1 MKTVKVILAALLAAQ
16 LLAACSDGEIQMTT
30 TINRNGSCLRM
41 VTFAADSAALVG
53 GYDASA
59 PLAHLLSDSAWDKTW
74 CIKGDTARH
83 AYPMTPEQYSEVR
96 ASLPKD
102 CSSDTLRVCAER
114 GFASVEEMGNT
125 PLLMLGDKPLMAQV
139 SLKKRFRW
147 FYTDY
152 VYEETYPVQSQ
163 FFSYP
168 LNKFIEDEVASYWFT
183 GEPDLM
189 QGHSPAEKKETDD
202 MIEEQC
208 DRWLVAN
215 YVAEAF
221 DAVADGYDSLP
232 DMPMAKSVYLPH
244 RDSLID
250 YALNC
255 QFTFGDNIDTLFSG
269 YFHSQAYERAFAS
282 SKIEQQLDAKLDDFV
297 DLMGFKVDY
306 RLVLPGTI
314 RDAGNGVLEQGAVRY
329 RLTGNRLIPHDYTL
343 AATSRATN
351 IWAFIITALILL
363 GVIVGIKKKKT
374 IE

>member
-1 MKTVKVILAALLAAQ
+1 MKTGKVILAALLAAQ

-30 TINRNGSCLRM
+30 IINRNGSCQRM

-53 GYDASA
+53 SYDASA
-59 PLAHLLSDSAWDKTW
+59 PMAHLLSDSAWDKTW
-74 CIKGDTARH
+74 CIKGDTARRPF
-83 AYPMTPEQYSEVR
+83 PMTQEQYSEVR

-102 CSSDTLRVCAER
+102 CPSDTLRICAER
-114 GFASVEEMGNT
+114 RFVSVEEMGGT

-152 VYEETYPVQSQ
+152 VFEETYPIQGQ
-163 FFSYP
+163 LFSYP
-168 LNKFIEDEVASYWFT
+168 LSKFVEDDVASYWFT

-221 DAVADGYDSLP
+221 DAVADDYDSLP
-232 DMPMAKSVYLPH
+232 DMPMDKSAYLTH
-244 RDSLID
+244 RDSVID
-250 YALNC
+250 YALDC

-269 YFHSQAYERAFAS
+269 YFDSRAFEEAFAS
-282 SKIEQQLDAKLDDFV
+282 SKIEKQLDDKLDDFV
-297 DLMGFKVDY
+297 DLMGLKVDY
-306 RLVLPGTI
+306 WLVLPGTI

-329 RLTGNRLIPHDYTL
+329 RLTGARLIPHDYTI

-351 IWAFIITALILL
+351 VWAFILTALLL
-363 GVIVGIKKKKT
+363 IGLMVGLKAKAK
-374 IE
+374 

>member
-30 TINRNGSCLRM
+30 LINRNGSCQRM
-41 VTFAADSAALVG
+41 VTFAADSATLVG
-53 GYDASA
+53 SYDTSA
-59 PLAHLLSDSAWDKTW
+59 TMAHLLTDSAWSKSW

-83 AYPMTPEQYSEVR
+83 TYPMTPKQYGEVR

-102 CSSDTLRVCAER
+102 CPSDTLRVCAER
-114 GFASVEEMGNT
+114 RFASVEEMGST

-152 VYEETYPVQSQ
+152 VYEETYPIQGQ
-163 FFSYP
+163 LFSYP
-168 LNKFIEDEVASYWFT
+168 LSKFIEDDVASYWFT

-232 DMPMAKSVYLPH
+232 DMPMDKSAYLTH

-250 YALNC
+250 YALDC

-269 YFHSQAYERAFAS
+269 YFHSRAYEEAFVS

-297 DLMGFKVDY
+297 DLMGLKVDC

-314 RDAGNGVLEQGAVRY
+314 RDAGNGVMEQGTVRY

-343 AATSRATN
+343 TATSRATN
-351 IWAFIITALILL
+351 VWAFILTALILL
-363 GVIVGIKKKKT
+363 ATIVGLRVKTKK
-374 IE
+374 

>member
-1 MKTVKVILAALLAAQ
+1 MKTCKVILAAVLAAQ

-30 TINRNGSCLRM
+30 TINRNGSCQRM

-53 GYDASA
+53 SYDAST
-59 PLAHLLSDSAWDKTW
+59 PMAHLLTDSAWSKTW
-74 CIKGDTARH
+74 CLKGDTARH
-83 AYPMTPEQYSEVR
+83 AYPMAPERYGTVR

-102 CSSDTLRVCAER
+102 WPSDTLRVCAER
-114 GFASVEEMGNT
+114 RFASVEEMGST

-152 VYEETYPVQSQ
+152 VYEETYPIQGQ
-163 FFSYP
+163 MFSYS
-168 LNKFIEDEVASYWFT
+168 LNRFIEDDVASYWFT

-208 DRWLVAN
+208 NRWLVAN
-215 YVAEAF
+215 YVAAAF

-232 DMPMAKSVYLPH
+232 NMPMDKSAYLTH
-244 RDSLID
+244 RDSIVN
-250 YALNC
+250 YALDC
-255 QFTFGDNIDTLFSG
+255 QFTFGDNVDTLFSG
-269 YFHSQAYERAFAS
+269 YFHSRAYEEAFAS
-282 SKIEQQLDAKLDDFV
+282 SKIEQQLDAKLDGFV
-297 DLMGFKVDY
+297 ELMEIKVDC

-329 RLTGNRLIPHDYTL
+329 RLTGNRLIPHDYTI

-351 IWAFIITALILL
+351 IWAFILTALMLL
-363 GVIVGIKKKKT
+363 AAIIGLKAKAK
-374 IE
+374 

>member
-74 CIKGDTARH
+74 CIKDDTARRP
-83 AYPMTPEQYSEVR
+83 YPMTQEQYSEVR

-102 CSSDTLRVCAER
+102 CPSDTLQICAER
-114 GFASVEEMGNT
+114 RFASVEEMGGT

-152 VYEETYPVQSQ
+152 VFEETYPIQGQ
-163 FFSYP
+163 LFSYP
-168 LNKFIEDEVASYWFT
+168 LSKFVEDDVASYWFT

-221 DAVADGYDSLP
+221 DAVADDYDSLP
-232 DMPMAKSVYLPH
+232 DMPMDKSAYLTH
-244 RDSLID
+244 RDSVID
-250 YALNC
+250 YALDC

-269 YFHSQAYERAFAS
+269 YFDSRAFEEAFAS
-282 SKIEQQLDAKLDDFV
+282 SKIEQRLDDKLDDFV
-297 DLMGFKVDY
+297 DLMGLKVDY
-306 RLVLPGTI
+306 WLVLPGTI

-329 RLTGNRLIPHDYTL
+329 RLTGARLIPHDYTI

-351 IWAFIITALILL
+351 VWAFILTALLL
-363 GVIVGIKKKKT
+363 IGLMVGLKAKAK
-374 IE
+374 

>member
-1 MKTVKVILAALLAAQ
+1 MKTGKVILAALLAAQ

-30 TINRNGSCLRM
+30 LINRNGSCQRM

-53 GYDASA
+53 GYDTSA
-59 PLAHLLSDSAWDKTW
+59 PMAHLLSDSAWDKTW
-74 CIKGDTARH
+74 CIKDDTARH
-83 AYPMTPEQYSEVR
+83 PYPMTPEQYSEVR

-102 CSSDTLRVCAER
+102 CPSDTLRICAAR
-114 GFASVEEMGNT
+114 NFASVEEMGGT
-125 PLLMLGDKPLMAQV
+125 TLLMLGDKPLMAQV

-152 VYEETYPVQSQ
+152 VFEETYPVQSQ

-168 LNKFIEDEVASYWFT
+168 LNKFVEDDVASYWFT

-221 DAVADGYDSLP
+221 DAVADGYDSLS
-232 DMPMAKSVYLPH
+232 DMPMTKSAYLTY

-250 YALNC
+250 YALDC

-269 YFHSQAYERAFAS
+269 YFHSQAYEKAFAS

-297 DLMGFKVDY
+297 DLMGLKVDY
-306 RLVLPGTI
+306 WLVLPGTI

-329 RLTGNRLIPHDYTL
+329 RLTGNRLVPHDYTL

-351 IWAFIITALILL
+351 IWAFVLTALILL
-363 GVIVGIKKKKT
+363 AAIVGLKAKAKK
-374 IE
+374 